1 MKKIYET
8 TIINTGGRA
17 GEVHSPDKSFS
28 YAVASPGVKKENTTN
43 PEQLFAAAYSAC
55 FNGALELVMDQE
67 KVEGKSDEID
77 KLEKVL
83 GKQGTAPQPDT
94 IRGLLA
100 YEPDVLESFTGV
112 ALTLILSA
120 LEQSTQATINAL
132 KMVD

>member
-1 MKKIYET
+1 MNK
-8 TIINTGGRA
+8 
-17 GEVHSPDKSFS
+17 
-28 YAVASPGVKKENTTN
+28 
-43 PEQLFAAAYSAC
+43 EQLLKEIEAQNLKLAELNTKLYE
-55 FNGALELVMDQE
+55 LENKEQADVD
-67 KVEGKSDEID
+67 KIRKGKSDEIN

-83 GKQGTAPQPDT
+83 GKQGSAPQPDT

-100 YEPDVLESFTGV
+100 YQPDDLESFTGV

>member
-1 MKKIYET
+1 MNK
-8 TIINTGGRA
+8 
-17 GEVHSPDKSFS
+17 
-28 YAVASPGVKKENTTN
+28 
-43 PEQLFAAAYSAC
+43 EQLLKEIEAQNLKLAELNTKLYE
-55 FNGALELVMDQE
+55 LENKEQTELNIIR
-67 KVEGKSDEID
+67 KGKSDEIA

-100 YEPDVLESFTGV
+100 YQPDELESFTGV

>member
-1 MKKIYET
+1 MNK
-8 TIINTGGRA
+8 
-17 GEVHSPDKSFS
+17 
-28 YAVASPGVKKENTTN
+28 
-43 PEQLFAAAYSAC
+43 EQLLKEIETATQKL
-55 FNGALELVMDQE
+55 GELNRQLMEQE
-67 KVEGKSDEID
+67 NKEQADVDKIRKGKSDEIK

-83 GKQGTAPQPDT
+83 GVKGSAPQPDT

-100 YEPDVLESFTGV
+100 YEPDDLESFTGV

>member
-1 MKKIYET
+1 MNK
-8 TIINTGGRA
+8 
-17 GEVHSPDKSFS
+17 
-28 YAVASPGVKKENTTN
+28 
-43 PEQLFAAAYSAC
+43 EQLLKEIETQNLNLAELNTKLYE
-55 FNGALELVMDQE
+55 LENKERADVD
-67 KVEGKSDEID
+67 KIRKGKSDEIN

-83 GKQGTAPQPDT
+83 GKQGSAPQPDT

-100 YEPDVLESFTGV
+100 YQPDDLESFTGV